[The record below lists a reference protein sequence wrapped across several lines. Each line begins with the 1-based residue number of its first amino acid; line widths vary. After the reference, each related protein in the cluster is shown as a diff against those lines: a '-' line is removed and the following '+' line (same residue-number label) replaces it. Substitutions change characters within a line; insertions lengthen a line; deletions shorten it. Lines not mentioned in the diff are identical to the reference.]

1 MRELKSE
8 TRYIQQI
15 FILHLLTKLVALPYK
30 EDGKRHTKEEDAR
43 KNGDNT
49 VIKVYLLK
57 R

>member
-15 FILHLLTKLVALPYK
+15 FILHLLTKLVDLQYK
-30 EDGKRHTKEEDAR
+30 EDGNRHTKEEDAR
-43 KNGDNT
+43 QNVDN
-49 VIKVYLLK
+49 KVNKAYLLK